1 MNEGLFSKH
10 SSLNA
15 GTVTSVFFCNHN
27 SKALLNGTLGAIPA
41 SAEELSQRYTKLFQQ
56 YSR

>member
-15 GTVTSVFFCNHN
+15 
-27 SKALLNGTLGAIPA
+27 GAIPA